1 MDHDELASLLVR
13 VRAGDEAATCILLK
27 SFEDDVRK
35 AVRGRLP
42 RSLRT
47 QFDSMDFVQ
56 SVWQS
61 FFSSCDQDPQAFQ
74 NARHLRKYLA
84 GVARNKVLEVH
95 RQRTRTKKYDMNRE
109 ERLDAHRGDLDVQR
123 EVPAA
128 GPSPSQDAQAGDRLA
143 LLIAGRS
150 PEEVRIIELRRQ
162 GLTLKEV
169 AERIGKDERSVRRVI
184 DAIRVRMSARASQCE
199 PEHGSG

>member
-1 MDHDELASLLVR
+1 MDHEELAGLLRR
-13 VRAGDEAATCILLK
+13 VRAGDETATRILLQ

-42 RSLRT
+42 RALRT

-61 FFSSCDQDPQAFQ
+61 FFSSCDQDPEAFQ
-74 NARHLRKYLA
+74 DARHLRGYLA
-84 GVARNKVLEVH
+84 GVARNKVFEAH
-95 RQRTRTKKYDMNRE
+95 RRRTRTKKYDMNRE
-109 ERLDAHRGDLDVQR
+109 ERLEARRGDQDVRR
-123 EVPAA
+123 ELPAA
-128 GPSPSQDAQAGDRLA
+128 GPTPSQAAQANDRLA

-150 PEEVRIIELRRQ
+150 PEEVRIVELRRQ

-169 AERIGKDERSVRRVI
+169 AERVGKDERSVRRVI
-184 DAIRVRMSARASQCE
+184 DAIRARMSARASQCKN
-199 PEHGSG
+199 PRG